1 MHDLPIIDRQLV
13 NTTGINNLAML
24 LETSMTN
31 TIYLIRPKQLYVYK
45 ELLLYFNTE
54 VIALN
59 DNTNLDRLKELNS
72 RSELVTRLVITGY
85 NGYIIDLSYEEI
97 NALRG
102 FKLINNIELAIEYYK
117 STLYDILYN
126 PDLISLCRR
135 NPKLEDI
142 DSIDIL
148 DEIDASPSICLTDGV
163 VDQINN
169 ALVSNPDIRNAV
181 SLDLTPIRN
190 LINRY
195 MYNPKEFTVSRYN
208 IRIHILED
216 IRIIRFNELLSRGD
230 VDDNED
236 SSGIYIQE

>member
-1 MHDLPIIDRQLV
+1 MHDLPIIDRQLI

-31 TIYLIRPKQLYVYK
+31 TIYLIKPKQLYVYK
-45 ELLLYFNTE
+45 ELVLYFNNE
-54 VIALN
+54 AVSLN
-59 DNTNLDRLKELNS
+59 DNTNLAVLKDLNS
-72 RSELVTRLVITGY
+72 RAKLVTRLVITGY
-85 NGYIIDLSYEEI
+85 NGYVIDLSQEEI
-97 NALRG
+97 RALRG
-102 FKLINNIELAIEYYK
+102 FKLVNHVELAIEYYK

-126 PDLISLCRR
+126 PDLITLCRR

-142 DSIDIL
+142 ESIDIL
-148 DEIDASPSICLTDGV
+148 EEIEASPSICLTDGV
-163 VDQINN
+163 IDQINN
-169 ALVSNPDIRNAV
+169 ALVLNPDIRNGI

-216 IRIIRFNELLSRGD
+216 IRIIRFNELLNRGD

-236 SSGIYIQE
+236 SGGIYIQK